1 MKIIAELILS
11 DDRIATIR
19 QILAIDWMTMIASG
33 KDSNLALILT
43 LTEIDGEELT
53 QEEVEYL
60 PLEDFFVIANTIQRE
75 FKRITEFAP
84 IFKD

>member
-19 QILAIDWMTMIASG
+19 QIVAIDWMTMIASG

-60 PLEDFFVIANTIQRE
+60 PLEDFFVISNTIQRE

>member
-19 QILAIDWMTMIASG
+19 QILAIDWMTMIASD

-60 PLEDFFVIANTIQRE
+60 PLEDFFVISNTIQRE

>member
-43 LTEIDGEELT
+43 LTEIDGNGLT
-53 QEEVEYL
+53 QEEVECL

>member
-60 PLEDFFVIANTIQRE
+60 PLEDFFVISNTIQRE

>member
-75 FKRITEFAP
+75 FKRITEFDP

>member
-19 QILAIDWMTMIASG
+19 QILAIDWMTMIASD

>member
-43 LTEIDGEELT
+43 LTEIDGKGLT

>member
-53 QEEVEYL
+53 QEEVE
-60 PLEDFFVIANTIQRE
+60 
-75 FKRITEFAP
+75 
-84 IFKD
+84 

>member
-19 QILAIDWMTMIASG
+19 QILAIDWMTMIASD
-33 KDSNLALILT
+33 KDSDLALILT